1 MKVLL
6 ISANTE
12 SINMP
17 VIPVGLAA
25 VAAATEAAGHS
36 VQSLDLLN
44 VADIEHAI
52 EKAITDF
59 EPQIIGLSIRNIDDQ
74 KMDPPKFLLDQVK
87 PVMAACRR
95 FSEAPIVLGGAGYS
109 IFPKSILSYLKAD
122 MGIQGEAEIAFPTLL
137 ALMEQKADF
146 RKTPGLF
153 LPGSGLQRQRTFV
166 KDLGRL
172 SLPDSDFWSQ
182 PAAQDEQIWMPVQ
195 TRRGCPMRCSYCSTS
210 TIEGRLIRKHTV
222 ESVVAL
228 IARHYENGFNRFFF
242 TDNTFN
248 VPMSYA
254 KALSQAL
261 FRSGLNISWR
271 SIFYPGCV
279 DESLVRDMAKGGC
292 TEVSL
297 GFESGSK
304 TILKN
309 MNKKFG
315 PESIQR
321 TAELLADHGIAQTGF
336 LLLGGPGETKQTVE
350 ESFTF
355 VDGLNLD
362 ALKVTIGIRIYPDTE
377 LARLAVSEGVIT
389 PGDDLLYPKFYLA
402 PEIDGWV
409 QKKVETCIHDR
420 PNWMM

>member
-1 MKVLL
+1 MNVLL

-36 VQSLDLLN
+36 VQLLDLLN
-44 VADIEHAI
+44 VTDIEPAV
-52 EKAITDF
+52 EKAITHF
-59 EPQIIGLSIRNIDDQ
+59 EPRIIGLSIRNIDDQ

-95 FSEAPIVLGGAGYS
+95 FSESPIVLGGAGYS

-166 KDLGRL
+166 KDLDRL
-172 SLPDSDFWSQ
+172 SLPHSDFFFH
-182 PAAQDEQIWMPVQ
+182 PAAQDEQIWIPVQ

-210 TIEGRLIRKHTV
+210 RIEGRVIRKHTV

-248 VPMSYA
+248 VPISYA

-261 FRSGLNISWR
+261 FQSGLNISWR
-271 SIFYPGCV
+271 SILYPGCV

-292 TEVSL
+292 EEVSL

-315 PESIQR
+315 PKSIQR

-350 ESFTF
+350 ESFSF

-362 ALKVTIGIRIYPDTE
+362 ALKVTIGIRIYPGTE

-389 PGDDLLYPKFYLA
+389 PGDNLLYPKFYLA
-402 PEIDGWV
+402 AEIDGWI
-409 QKKVETCIHDR
+409 QEKVETWIQDR

>member
-17 VIPVGLAA
+17 VIPAGLAA

-36 VQSLDLLN
+36 VQLLDLLN
-44 VADIEHAI
+44 VTDIEPAV
-52 EKAITDF
+52 EKAITHF
-59 EPQIIGLSIRNIDDQ
+59 QPQIIGLSIRNIDDQ

-95 FSEAPIVLGGAGYS
+95 FSESPIVLGGAGYS

-166 KDLGRL
+166 KDLDRL
-172 SLPDSDFWSQ
+172 SLPHSDFWSQ

-248 VPMSYA
+248 VPISYA

-261 FRSGLNISWR
+261 FQSGLNISWR
-271 SIFYPGCV
+271 SILYPGCV

-292 TEVSL
+292 EEVSL

-315 PESIQR
+315 PKSIQR

-350 ESFTF
+350 ESFSF

-362 ALKVTIGIRIYPDTE
+362 ALKVTIGIRIYPGTE

-402 PEIDGWV
+402 AEIDGWI
-409 QKKVETCIHDR
+409 QEKVETWIQDR